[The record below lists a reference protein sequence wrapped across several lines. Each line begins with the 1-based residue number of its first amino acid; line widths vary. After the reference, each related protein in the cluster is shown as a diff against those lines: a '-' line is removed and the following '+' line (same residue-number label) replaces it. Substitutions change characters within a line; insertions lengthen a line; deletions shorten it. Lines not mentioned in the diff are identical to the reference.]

1 MGVKLHLLG
10 CHAFVGV
17 PSHPRIITFASFAVA
32 SSISRAHSPRQQH
45 LNAAALLGESSP
57 DRAAAASPVNVV
69 REGPERR
76 ARPEIPDA
84 EVPLSKLYLDEEC
97 VWYTPL

>member
-1 MGVKLHLLG
+1 
-10 CHAFVGV
+10 
-17 PSHPRIITFASFAVA
+17 
-32 SSISRAHSPRQQH
+32 
-45 LNAAALLGESSP
+45 
-57 DRAAAASPVNVV
+57 VNVV